1 MQRQHVKAAN
11 IEATQDVL
19 NSKLGDLESEKAQLQ
34 AQIAKSSKGTRLVIC
49 LQNSVRKMI
58 QEKLEEKAAELE
70 ALGAKNKA
78 AQAEAASFR
87 EKASKLEDDIQTT
100 I

>member
-1 MQRQHVKAAN
+1 
-11 IEATQDVL
+11 
-19 NSKLGDLESEKAQLQ
+19 
-34 AQIAKSSKGTRLVIC
+34 
-49 LQNSVRKMI
+49 MI

-100 I
+100 IEGHETQMKELESNIA

>member
-1 MQRQHVKAAN
+1 
-11 IEATQDVL
+11 
-19 NSKLGDLESEKAQLQ
+19 
-34 AQIAKSSKGTRLVIC
+34 
-49 LQNSVRKMI
+49 MI

-78 AQAEAASFR
+78 ARAEAASFR